1 VPLDCEAMRQ
11 QRRQSIG
18 SILVAFAI
26 VGAAVGA
33 AAFVIARQS
42 PRVAPDRREAA
53 RAVEA
58 PRPAT
63 SSTPAA
69 PARSREPPPASPL
82 DVIATVRPEPAPSR
96 QPTAT
101 AAPVAMDRPG
111 SETGAASRARIEP
124 APDRWLVVSVHDG
137 DTVNCVDHD
146 KVQCKVRL
154 VGIDAPE
161 IGQPFGTVS
170 RDRLR
175 ALVLRKSVTIQD
187 AGKDR
192 YGRTLGTLEID
203 GQDVNRQMVRDGLAW
218 HYTRYSDDAGLA
230 AAEREARA
238 DGRGLWRDPQPVPP
252 WEWRAGERER
262 KAATSQPASR

>member
-1 VPLDCEAMRQ
+1 MIACAAACAAALAVGMAGIRPPSAP
-11 QRRQSIG
+11 RQS
-18 SILVAFAI
+18 VDA
-26 VGAAVGA
+26 GARSTVSTPRSGPA
-33 AAFVIARQS
+33 A
-42 PRVAPDRREAA
+42 
-53 RAVEA
+53 
-58 PRPAT
+58 AT
-63 SSTPAA
+63 SSTPASPPAAERGSPLDAIATVKREPA
-69 PARSREPPPASPL
+69 PAR
-82 DVIATVRPEPAPSR
+82 
-96 QPTAT
+96 QPTVT
-101 AAPVAMDRPG
+101 VAPR
-111 SETGAASRARIEP
+111 ASIEPP

-238 DGRGLWRDPQPVPP
+238 AGRGLWRDPQPVPP

-262 KAATSQPASR
+262 RPAVR